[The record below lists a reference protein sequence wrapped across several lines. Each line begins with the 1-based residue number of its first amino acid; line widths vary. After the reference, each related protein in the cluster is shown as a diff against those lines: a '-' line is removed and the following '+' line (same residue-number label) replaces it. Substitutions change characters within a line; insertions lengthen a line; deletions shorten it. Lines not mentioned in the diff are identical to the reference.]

1 MKVVFYLL
9 LLIFG
14 VVEVLL
20 LIKYLDQSMLHQKIN
35 SKIFPRIQQDISST
49 NINENPSKN
58 VKKEEDTKDTELILK
73 KVGPCDC
80 LKLIDLGISDE
91 FINSTTCSKVGS
103 TYMKMNTKPKNTK
116 FPVVCNS
123 SIILFYEFKFQASAI
138 SGKYHRNVIS
148 YSYYEQDISRYE
160 IYF

>member
-20 LIKYLDQSMLHQKIN
+20 LIKYLDQSMLHQKIK

-80 LKLIDLGISDE
+80 LKLIDLDISDE
-91 FINSTTCSKVGS
+91 FINSTTCSRVGIS
-103 TYMKMNTKPKNTK
+103 KQ
-116 FPVVCNS
+116 
-123 SIILFYEFKFQASAI
+123 ILNLKI
-138 SGKYHRNVIS
+138 LI
-148 YSYYEQDISRYE
+148 
-160 IYF
+160 

>member
-1 MKVVFYLL
+1 MKVIFYLL

-14 VVEVLL
+14 VLEVLL
-20 LIKYLDQSMLHQKIN
+20 LIKYLDQSMLHQKIK
-35 SKIFPRIQQDISST
+35 SKIFPRIQEDISST
-49 NINENPSKN
+49 ENPSKN
-58 VKKEEDTKDTELILK
+58 VKKKEEIKDIELILK

-91 FINSTTCSKVGS
+91 LINSTTCSKVGS

-116 FPVVCNS
+116 FPAVCNL
-123 SIILFYEFKFQASAI
+123 SIILFYQFKFQASAI